1 MIPLRD
7 NIPSKTIPFINYLI
21 IAINTY
27 IFVLEIKAG
36 PKITYI
42 IEHYAFY
49 SNELTQLLKGELSN
63 IEPIK
68 KMFTSMFLH
77 GGFGHFIGNMLF
89 LYIFGDNVE
98 DRLGHIKYIIFYIFC
113 GVSAILLHYIFNTHS
128 VLPTLGA
135 SGAIAGVMGAYF
147 IFFPHAKVLTLI
159 PIFIFIQFIEIP
171 AFFFLIFWFIMQ
183 FYLGTLSAVTGSSNV
198 AWWAHVGGFIVG
210 ALIAIVW
217 YIIKRMKRLSI
228 GL

>member
-21 IAINTY
+21 ILLNTY
-27 IFVLEIKAG
+27 IFILEIKAG
-36 PKITYI
+36 TKITFL

-49 SNELTQLLKGELSN
+49 SNELTQLLKGELFT
-63 IEPIK
+63 IEPVK

-113 GVSAILLHYIFNTHS
+113 GISAILLHYIFNTQS

-147 IFFPHAKVLTLI
+147 IFFPHAKVLTLV

-210 ALIAIVW
+210 ALIAIIW
-217 YIIKRMKRLSI
+217 YIIKKVKRLSI
-228 GL
+228 SL